1 METILRLADGLDR
14 IPRTAGRWGA
24 RLMLPLIAII
34 MYDVVTRKI
43 QVIQQ
48 LVLNSPLYDYISPTK
63 LQEMEWHLHAVV
75 FLLAYGAAYLAN
87 THVRV
92 DVWRESQP
100 TRRRAW
106 AELLGLAILAI
117 PYFLLLLYFG
127 WDFVLKSYF
136 QNEASTAMTGL
147 SHRWIIKAF
156 LLTGVALM
164 LAAFAATLL
173 RLIVY
178 LFGDPPQAR
187 AAHRRLAMLQGDPK
201 PEAAA
206 R

>member
-1 METILRLADGLDR
+1 MHTILRLADRLDR
-14 IPRTAGRWGA
+14 IPRTVGRWGA
-24 RLMLPLIAII
+24 RLMLPLIGII
-34 MYDVVTRKI
+34 LYDVVTRKI
-43 QVIQQ
+43 QVVQQ
-48 LVLNSPLYDYISPTK
+48 FVLDSALYDYISPTK

-75 FLLAYGAAYLAN
+75 FLLAYGLAYLAN

-106 AELLGLAILAI
+106 VELLGLSILAI

-127 WDFVLKSYF
+127 WEFVLKSYF
-136 QNEASTAMTGL
+136 QNEASTALTGL
-147 SHRWIIKAF
+147 SHRWIIKSF
-156 LLTGVALM
+156 LLAGVLLM

-178 LFGDPPQAR
+178 LFGDPPLAESAR
-187 AAHRRLAMLQGDPK
+187 RKLAMLQGGEEPK
-201 PEAAA
+201 AAE